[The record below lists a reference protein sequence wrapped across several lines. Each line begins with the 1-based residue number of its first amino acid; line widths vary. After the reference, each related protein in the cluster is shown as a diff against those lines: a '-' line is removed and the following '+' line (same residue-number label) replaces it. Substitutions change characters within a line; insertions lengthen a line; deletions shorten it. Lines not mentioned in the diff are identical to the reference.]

1 MTDPYAPSSLPPAY
15 HLEEA
20 PDVPWPKL
28 RLRLVFGNDAML
40 GPGKVELLE
49 FIREEGSIAG
59 AGRRMKM
66 SYKRAWMLV
75 EHLNAAFREPLVDS
89 SRGGA
94 KGGGAQ
100 LTPTGERILAEYRK
114 LEDRIAEAGSSEID
128 TIRSLLRDMSDQK

>member
-1 MTDPYAPSSLPPAY
+1 MTSPSSMPVNEPAS
-15 HLEEA
+15 A
-20 PDVPWPKL
+20 PWPKL
-28 RLRLVFGNDAML
+28 RLRLVFGDDAML

-49 FIREEGSIAG
+49 FIREEGSIAA
-59 AGRRMKM
+59 AGRRMNM

-100 LTPTGERILAEYRK
+100 LTATGERVLAEYRK

-128 TIRSLLRDMSDQK
+128 TIRSLLRDMSNEK